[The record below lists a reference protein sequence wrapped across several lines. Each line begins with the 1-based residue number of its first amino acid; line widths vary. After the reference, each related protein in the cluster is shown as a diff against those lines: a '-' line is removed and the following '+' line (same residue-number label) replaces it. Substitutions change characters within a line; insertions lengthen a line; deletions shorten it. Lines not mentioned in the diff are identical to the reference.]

1 MNKVLLFLL
10 VTLTAI
16 GASASEIT
24 WSYKSPAFHY
34 GNGYSSHVLSA
45 EQLQHNR
52 KEELADAKRSET
64 ARIAREL
71 ENTTLNKFIKNV
83 ESRIYAT
90 LSKQM
95 VDAIPKYVFPPSFD
109 FVKYPHK
116 VTPISMYIFEFEHE
130 LNQQDLVDI
139 WQNLPPRIGRAFD
152 EDSPLRENEV
162 VQTKEIS
169 HILQTDELC
178 SCWEDTMQF
187 MVFKVKQRANTN
199 YWKKNRESA

>member
-1 MNKVLLFLL
+1 MRSVLLFLL
-10 VTLTAI
+10 ITLTVI
-16 GASASEIT
+16 GANASELT

-52 KEELADAKRSET
+52 KEEIADDKRSEA

-95 VDAIPKYVFPPSFD
+95 VDAMFA
-109 FVKYPHK
+109 
-116 VTPISMYIFEFEHE
+116 T
-130 LNQQDLVDI
+130 
-139 WQNLPPRIGRAFD
+139 
-152 EDSPLRENEV
+152 
-162 VQTKEIS
+162 
-169 HILQTDELC
+169 C
-178 SCWEDTMQF
+178 SSGC
-187 MVFKVKQRANTN
+187 ANTGTADIEGSTIT
-199 YWKKNRESA
+199 WVKDTTTGEITLTIVGDDGTTTISIPGAGEFFF